1 MRSPTRR
8 EPRVTRSIDRV
19 SIADMTERD
28 PMRMSWY
35 ELSGNFNVRFGAY
48 RRTSDSYGECYT
60 PAAART
66 PAIRLQPLSLS
77 ADASR
82 RSSAMA
88 SAITAAM
95 GAPSPPKQP
104 AEPRVPSAPPARP
117 APPAKPRRA
126 SVAMAEAKLPAFKLS
141 VDDLTRSAAEAG
153 LPFWTR
159 EKLQGLF
166 HLFDTDRDN
175 TIERAEFEYVAKQL
189 MQVRVRVR
197 ARARVRVRARVGV
210 IIVRVRVRVRVSVTS
225 SSN

>member
-1 MRSPTRR
+1 
-8 EPRVTRSIDRV
+8 
-19 SIADMTERD
+19 MTERD

-66 PAIRLQPLSLS
+66 PTIRLQPLSLS

-88 SAITAAM
+88 SAITAAI
-95 GAPSPPKQP
+95 GAPSPLKQP
-104 AEPRVPSAPPARP
+104 VEPRVPSP
-117 APPAKPRRA
+117 PPAKPRRA

-189 MQVRVRVR
+189 MQLIEPPKVRVRD
-197 ARARVRVRARVGV
+197 RVRVRARV
-210 IIVRVRVRVRVSVTS
+210 S
-225 SSN
+225 

>member
-1 MRSPTRR
+1 
-8 EPRVTRSIDRV
+8 
-19 SIADMTERD
+19 MTERD

-95 GAPSPPKQP
+95 GAPSPLKQP
-104 AEPRVPSAPPARP
+104 VEPRVP
-117 APPAKPRRA
+117 
-126 SVAMAEAKLPAFKLS
+126 
-141 VDDLTRSAAEAG
+141 
-153 LPFWTR
+153 
-159 EKLQGLF
+159 
-166 HLFDTDRDN
+166 
-175 TIERAEFEYVAKQL
+175 
-189 MQVRVRVR
+189 
-197 ARARVRVRARVGV
+197 
-210 IIVRVRVRVRVSVTS
+210 
-225 SSN
+225 

>member
-1 MRSPTRR
+1 MPGKTDTDALAKTARARYTLDRSP
-8 EPRVTRSIDRV
+8 
-19 SIADMTERD
+19 MTERD

-66 PAIRLQPLSLS
+66 PTIRLQPLSLS

-88 SAITAAM
+88 SAITAAI
-95 GAPSPPKQP
+95 GAPSPLKQP
-104 AEPRVPSAPPARP
+104 VEPRVPSP
-117 APPAKPRRA
+117 PPAKPRRA

-189 MQVRVRVR
+189 MQLIEPPKVRVRD
-197 ARARVRVRARVGV
+197 RVRVRARV
-210 IIVRVRVRVRVSVTS
+210 S
-225 SSN
+225 

>member
-1 MRSPTRR
+1 MS
-8 EPRVTRSIDRV
+8 
-19 SIADMTERD
+19 ERD

-35 ELSGNFNVRFGAY
+35 ELSGDFNVRFGAY

-95 GAPSPPKQP
+95 GAPLPLKQP
-104 AEPRVPSAPPARP
+104 VEPRVPLARSARP
-117 APPAKPRRA
+117 DPPAKPRHA
-126 SVAMAEAKLPAFKLS
+126 SVAMAKAKLPAFKLS

-166 HLFDTDRDN
+166 QLFDTDRDN

-189 MQVRVRVR
+189 MQ
-197 ARARVRVRARVGV
+197 ARPIPNPIHGMSPNP
-210 IIVRVRVRVRVSVTS
+210 IHGTS
-225 SSN
+225 PNPIHGSSPNPIHGTSPNPHRSASSRPKRPGRRRPLGLG